1 LADHIHLLIVCDL
14 QDAFHGRPGTRAS
27 SRLLGPGVRLTLGP
41 GSPTLWINSHFVA
54 AANLAAICDDQ
65 NQRVLCHCLPM
76 TSQVDDKPSAGAP
89 QLDVEAQTP
98 ASPLSAG
105 LKPRHITMI
114 SIAGVI
120 GAGLFIGS
128 ATAIKIA
135 GPAVLVAYA
144 MAGLLVVLVMR
155 MLGEMATAQPDTG
168 SFSTYADRALGRW
181 AGFSI
186 GWLYWWFWV
195 IVIPVEATAGAT
207 IMHETWA
214 ASVPQWVFALAITA
228 LLMGTNLLSVANY
241 GEFEFWFALVKVIAI
256 IAFIVVGALAIFG
269 LLPGSHVSGLSRL
282 TSNGGFMP
290 NGFGAVIAAMLTTM
304 FTFMGTEIVTIAAAE
319 SPNPEAGIRKAVNSV
334 IWRISLFYLGS
345 IFIVVSLVAWNAK
358 NLTVRG
364 SYQSVL
370 DLIGL
375 GRFSALLALVILT
388 AVASCLNSALYTA
401 SRMAYSLSARGDA
414 PASWSRVTSRGV
426 PSTAIIA
433 STAVGFLGVVGNYVL
448 PGQIFG
454 YLLATSGAIALFVYL
469 VIALSQLRMRRELDD
484 AGVKPAVRMWAFP
497 ALTWL
502 TIGFISCVLVVMAIV
517 PGQRLELWFSL
528 ALAAMIIAIGVVK
541 QKQTSKI
548 K

>member
-1 LADHIHLLIVCDL
+1 
-14 QDAFHGRPGTRAS
+14 
-27 SRLLGPGVRLTLGP
+27 
-41 GSPTLWINSHFVA
+41 
-54 AANLAAICDDQ
+54 
-65 NQRVLCHCLPM
+65 M
-76 TSQVDDKPSAGAP
+76 TSLIDAEPPIAASQI
-89 QLDVEAQTP
+89 EAKAP
-98 ASPLSAG
+98 ASPLSSS

-128 ATAIKIA
+128 ATAIKTA
-135 GPAVLVAYA
+135 GPAVLVSYA

-155 MLGEMATAQPDTG
+155 MLGEMATAHPDTG

-195 IVIPVEATAGAT
+195 IVIPVEATAGAA
-207 IMHETWA
+207 IMHGWA
-214 ASVPQWVFALAITA
+214 GSVPQWVFALAITA
-228 LLMGTNLLSVANY
+228 ALMGTNLFSVANY
-241 GEFEFWFALVKVIAI
+241 GEFEFWFALIKVVAI

-269 LLPGSHVSGLSRL
+269 VLPGSHVSGLSRL
-282 TSNGGFMP
+282 TGNGGFMP
-290 NGFGAVIAAMLTTM
+290 NGFGSVIAAMLVTM

-319 SPNPEAGIRKAVNSV
+319 SPNPEMGIRKAVNSV

-370 DLIGL
+370 DQIGL
-375 GRFSALLALVILT
+375 ERFSTLLSLVILT

-426 PSTAIIA
+426 PSVAIMV

-469 VIALSQLRMRRELDD
+469 VIALSQLRMRRELDA
-484 AGVKPAVRMWAFP
+484 AGVKPAVRMWAYP
-497 ALTWL
+497 TLTYL
-502 TIGFISCVLVVMAIV
+502 TIAFIAVVLVMMAV
-517 PGQRLELWFSL
+517 LPGQRLELWFSIG
-528 ALAAMIIAIGVVK
+528 LAAVIVAIAVAKHRTGAARA
-541 QKQTSKI
+541 T
-548 K
+548 

>member
-1 LADHIHLLIVCDL
+1 
-14 QDAFHGRPGTRAS
+14 
-27 SRLLGPGVRLTLGP
+27 
-41 GSPTLWINSHFVA
+41 
-54 AANLAAICDDQ
+54 
-65 NQRVLCHCLPM
+65 M
-76 TSQVDDKPSAGAP
+76 TSLIDDKPPSAAS
-89 QLDVEAQTP
+89 QIEAQAP
-98 ASPLSAG
+98 ASPLSAS

-128 ATAIKIA
+128 ATAIKTA
-135 GPAVLVAYA
+135 GPAVLVSYA

-155 MLGEMATAQPDTG
+155 MLGEMATAHPDTG

-195 IVIPVEATAGAT
+195 IVIPVEATAGAA
-207 IMHETWA
+207 IMHSWA
-214 ASVPQWVFALAITA
+214 GSVPQWAFALAITA
-228 LLMGTNLLSVANY
+228 VLMGTNLFSVANY
-241 GEFEFWFALVKVIAI
+241 GEFEFWFALIKVVAI
-256 IAFIVVGALAIFG
+256 VAFIVVGALAIFG
-269 LLPGSHVSGLSRL
+269 VLPGSHVSGLGRL
-282 TSNGGFMP
+282 TGNGGFMP
-290 NGFGAVIAAMLTTM
+290 NGLGSVIAAMLVTM

-319 SPNPEAGIRKAVNSV
+319 SPNPEMGIRKAVNSV

-345 IFIVVSLVAWNAK
+345 IFIVVSLVSWNAK

-370 DLIGL
+370 DQIGL
-375 GRFSALLALVILT
+375 ERFSTLLSLVILT

-426 PSTAIIA
+426 PSVAIMV
-433 STAVGFLGVVGNYVL
+433 STAVGFLGVIGNYVL

-469 VIALSQLRMRRELDD
+469 VIAVSQLKMRRELDA
-484 AGVKPAVRMWAFP
+484 AGVRPAVRMWAYP
-497 ALTWL
+497 ALTYL
-502 TIGFISCVLVVMAIV
+502 TIAFIAVVLVMMAIL
-517 PGQRLELWFSL
+517 PGQRLELWFSI
-528 ALAAMIIAIGVVK
+528 ALAAVIVAIAVAKHKTG
-541 QKQTSKI
+541 SAPAS
-548 K
+548 